1 MGKRLY
7 VGNLSYSVD
16 NAGLEEL
23 FTPFGQVTSAEV
35 VMDRETGRSKGFG
48 FVELASDDEAQAAIT
63 ALSGKE
69 HGGRALTVNEAR
81 PREQRGGGFG
91 GGGGGG
97 GRGGWDPRAVS
108 RRALLGV
115 AADLALAL
123 AAPRLTSPLRLPLS
137 ASPLP
142 LPRQGGWGNSDATT
156 DGLAEFAEK
165 LGSTVGEDGRRI
177 VAAAM
182 DKAAR
187 LKEGM
192 SAFIEA
198 VRR

>member
-1 MGKRLY
+1 MR
-7 VGNLSYSVD
+7 
-16 NAGLEEL
+16 
-23 FTPFGQVTSAEV
+23 
-35 VMDRETGRSKGFG
+35 
-48 FVELASDDEAQAAIT
+48 
-63 ALSGKE
+63 
-69 HGGRALTVNEAR
+69 
-81 PREQRGGGFG
+81 
-91 GGGGGG
+91 
-97 GRGGWDPRAVS
+97 
-108 RRALLGV
+108 
-115 AADLALAL
+115 
-123 AAPRLTSPLRLPLS
+123 
-137 ASPLP
+137 
-142 LPRQGGWGNSDATT
+142 LPRQGGWGNSDPTT